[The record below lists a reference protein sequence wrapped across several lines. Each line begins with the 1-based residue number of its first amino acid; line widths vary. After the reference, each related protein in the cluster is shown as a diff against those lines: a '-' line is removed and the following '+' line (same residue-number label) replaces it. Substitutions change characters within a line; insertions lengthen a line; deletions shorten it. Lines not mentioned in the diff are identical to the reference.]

1 VIYVTYAQQSV
12 TVIAHCPAPLQKTNM
27 KNLIRLPIAIV
38 LFSSATMISCDNS
51 AKNLEKA
58 QDAVIEADIDL
69 VKANQEYLSDMESY
83 KKETDT
89 RIETNKKD
97 IADFKARVS
106 KEKMEIQMTYAQKI
120 AELEQRNI
128 DLKKRLDDFSAEG
141 EAQWETFKD
150 EFTRDMDELGN
161 AFKDFT
167 IEEEEN

>member
-1 VIYVTYAQQSV
+1 
-12 TVIAHCPAPLQKTNM
+12 
-27 KNLIRLPIAIV
+27 
-38 LFSSATMISCDNS
+38 
-51 AKNLEKA
+51 
-58 QDAVIEADIDL
+58 
-69 VKANQEYLSDMESY
+69 
-83 KKETDT
+83 
-89 RIETNKKD
+89 
-97 IADFKARVS
+97 
-106 KEKMEIQMTYAQKI
+106 MEIQMTYAQKI